1 MRNTS
6 LLLALFL
13 LTVLAATTVAEEDTW
28 GRYLDEGQGKDCS
41 GDTCT
46 ILDKTPC
53 SDCGR
58 VDELCECEDEGDSS
72 GWRNLL
78 DD

>member
-1 MRNTS
+1 LKTIV
-6 LLLALFL
+6 LLFTLLL
-13 LTVLAATTVAEEDTW
+13 LTVLAVTVVAEEDVW
-28 GRYLDEGQGKDCS
+28 KRYLDEGQGKDCS

-53 SDCGR
+53 STCGR
-58 VDELCECEDEGDSS
+58 VDELCECEDEDSS

-78 DD
+78 DR

>member
-1 MRNTS
+1 MRNIT
-6 LLLALFL
+6 LLLALL
-13 LTVLAATTVAEEDTW
+13 LLVVLVVTAVAEDDDW

-46 ILDKTPC
+46 ALDKTPC

-58 VDELCECEDEGDSS
+58 VDELCECEDEDDS

-78 DD
+78 DG

>member
-1 MRNTS
+1 MKNLS
-6 LLLALFL
+6 LLLALLL
-13 LTVLAATTVAEEDTW
+13 LTVFAFSAAAEENTW
-28 GRYLDEGQGKDCS
+28 ERYLDEGQGKDCS
-41 GDTCT
+41 GETCT

-53 SDCGR
+53 PDCGR
-58 VDELCECEDEGDSS
+58 VDELCECKDDDSSS